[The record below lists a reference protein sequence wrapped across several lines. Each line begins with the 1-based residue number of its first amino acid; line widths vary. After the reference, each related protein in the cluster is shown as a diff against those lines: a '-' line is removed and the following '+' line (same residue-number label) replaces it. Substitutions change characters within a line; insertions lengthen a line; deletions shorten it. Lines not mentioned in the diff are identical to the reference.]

1 MKHENDI
8 YEELGRLPTT
18 LKKSYDLMYQQITR
32 LGIASRQIVKR
43 TLIWLLCAQ
52 ERISTDELIEAVS
65 MDQTG
70 NSPLLNI
77 PQLLGMCCNLVVLDK
92 PDKEFETLRFAHL
105 SVREYL
111 EGHDDYCD
119 RAQIHAAVLEDCLD
133 TYLVYLA
140 KLSSEENFSPEA
152 FLDVQLSV
160 HATLYWPV
168 HCQLAGGTSE
178 DFNPSTK
185 LLQFLFATERTAP
198 YLGGWVGDGMPE
210 RTAQPL
216 QAWIDFGSHWYD
228 EINLPRILK
237 DQLKWIFH
245 SRPQQPLFVAC
256 CFSFLWIF
264 PKLEEIGYADWSI
277 RAHDDKSVLEII
289 AEQNQPDIF
298 KYLLSRDSR
307 PSQPPL
313 CLAAEF
319 GFKDVVEDLL
329 NNGADVNS
337 LKGVE
342 WGPKPTA
349 LQLADHGG
357 HKDIVELLLDRG
369 ASWNFSWRLGGLNL
383 RWILGQDN

>member
-32 LGIASRQIVKR
+32 LGTASRQIVKR

-70 NSPLLNI
+70 NSPLLNV
-77 PQLLGMCCNLVVLDK
+77 PQILGMCCNLVVLDK

-111 EGHDDYCD
+111 EGHDDYRD

-133 TYLVYLA
+133 TCLVYLA

-160 HATLYWPV
+160 YATLYWPV

-198 YLGGWVGDGMPE
+198 YDPYLEDWLDDELPE

-228 EINLPRILK
+228 EINLPRSLK

-245 SRPQQPLFVAC
+245 SRPPQPLFVAC
-256 CFSFLWIF
+256 CFSFRWIF
-264 PKLEEIGYADWSI
+264 PKLEEIGYAGWSL
-277 RAHDDKSVLEII
+277 RGHDDKSVLEIT
-289 AEQNQPDIF
+289 AEHNQSDIF
-298 KYLLSRDSR
+298 KYLLSRDTR

-313 CLAAEF
+313 CLAAGS

-329 NNGADVNS
+329 KNGASVNS
-337 LKGVE
+337 LEGVK
-342 WGPKPTA
+342 WGPKRTA
-349 LQLADHGG
+349 LQLAMYGG
-357 HKDIVELLLDRG
+357 HKGIVELLVDRG
-369 ASWNFSWRLGGLNL
+369 ALWNL
-383 RWILGQDN
+383 RKTRWSDSMMDLI